1 MKVVMRLLLFSAVLI
16 AVLSINVQAQT
27 DASATNSVD
36 TGAASSAAT
45 PAPVQAVRLSKIEDE
60 GSAVQYNKIIAMN
73 KEKIEN
79 AQTKRHSFLVAGG
92 FLGFLVWMAMFVN
105 SGITLFLAVL
115 VFTHVRRNRIYPRDL
130 VQRVKQILADGELGF
145 AMEACVPGK
154 TPLSRILF
162 EAFKNIGDGFEA
174 CRDAMQIAV
183 KAETEKLHKPVRA
196 IVTCGIFSICLGL
209 LGASLGVM
217 DVFSTFADN
226 PEIGNFQQ
234 AALELC
240 QTTYFLTVGIIGAG
254 IAFLLHHYA
263 DGKVARIIVNTEK
276 IAYDLI
282 KVLRG
287 VHVAGEL
294 PDMSTMTQLI
304 NYNSLKNIPV
314 LKKK

>member
-1 MKVVMRLLLFSAVLI
+1 MTMIMRLLAVVFMLI
-16 AVLSINVQAQT
+16 AGLKINAQAEN
-27 DASATNSVD
+27 APEIVN
-36 TGAASSAAT
+36 GAAPVLAAANVPESNRALT
-45 PAPVQAVRLSKIEDE
+45 GVEVAAFKSNAIV
-60 GSAVQYNKIIAMN
+60 AMN
-73 KEKIEN
+73 RERIEN
-79 AQTKRHSFLVAGG
+79 ARTKQHSFLVAGG

-105 SGITLFLAVL
+105 SAITLFLAAL
-115 VFTHVRRNRIYPRDL
+115 VFTHVRRNRIYPKEL
-130 VQRVKQILADGELGF
+130 VQRVKQILSDGELGF
-145 AMEACVPGK
+145 AMEACVPGN

-162 EAFKNIGDGFEA
+162 DAFKNIGDGFDA
-174 CRDAMQIAV
+174 CLDAMQIAV
-183 KAETEKLHKPVRA
+183 KAETVKLQKPVRA

-217 DVFSTFADN
+217 DVFNNFAEN
-226 PEIGNFQQ
+226 PENGNFQQ
-234 AALELC
+234 AAFELC
-240 QTTYFLTVGIIGAG
+240 QTTYFLTVGIVGAG

-263 DGKVARIIVNTEK
+263 DGKVARIIINTEK
-276 IAYDLI
+276 VAYDLI

>member
-1 MKVVMRLLLFSAVLI
+1 MAVSVRLLLLSSLLFAGFSM
-16 AVLSINVQAQT
+16 NAQT
-27 DASATNSVD
+27 ADVSVPANV
-36 TGAASSAAT
+36 TGVT
-45 PAPVQAVRLSKIEDE
+45 TVTAPVPAVKQSGAGTE
-60 GSAVQYNKIIAMN
+60 GTASMVVGMN
-73 KEKIEN
+73 KDKIDN
-79 AQTKRHSFLVAGG
+79 ALTKRHSFLVAGG

-105 SGITLFLAVL
+105 CGITLYLAVL
-115 VFTHVRRNRIYPRDL
+115 VFTHVHRNRVYPREL
-130 VQRVKQILADGELGF
+130 VQRVKQILAEGELGF

-154 TPLSRILF
+154 NPLSRILF
-162 EAFKNIGDGFEA
+162 EAFKNIGDGFDA
-174 CRDAMQIAV
+174 CLDAMQIAV
-183 KAETEKLHKPVRA
+183 KAETEKLNKPVRA

-217 DVFSTFADN
+217 DVFSSFAEN

-234 AALELC
+234 AAYELC
-240 QTTYFLTVGIIGAG
+240 QTTYFLTVGIFGAG
-254 IAFLLHHYA
+254 ISFLLHHYA

-276 IAYDLI
+276 VAYDLI

>member
-1 MKVVMRLLLFSAVLI
+1 MRLLLFSSILI
-16 AVLSINVQAQT
+16 AGLSINVEAQT
-27 DASATNSVD
+27 DAQAAADFPGTATGSAPAPATNQSRI
-36 TGAASSAAT
+36 AAA
-45 PAPVQAVRLSKIEDE
+45 E
-60 GSAVQYNKIIAMN
+60 GVVVQYNMIVAMN
-73 KEKIEN
+73 KKKIEN
-79 AQTKRHSFLVAGG
+79 SLTKRQPFLVAGG

-115 VFTHVRRNRIYPRDL
+115 VFTHVRRNRIYPREL
-130 VQRVKQILADGELGF
+130 IQRVRRILADGELGF
-145 AMEACVPGK
+145 AMEACVPGR

-162 EAFKNIGDGFEA
+162 EAFKNIGDGFDA
-174 CRDAMQIAV
+174 CFDAMQIAV
-183 KAETEKLHKPVRA
+183 KAETEKLYKPVRA

-217 DVFSTFADN
+217 DVFSAFADN

-234 AALELC
+234 AAFELC
-240 QTTYFLTVGIIGAG
+240 QTTYFLTVGIVGAG